1 VTAGACGAEE
11 NTPVDGI
18 RPKEPP
24 TRTAASRRGADSGL
38 PARRGQRHPAA
49 AEPMA
54 RRALA
59 ATRTM
64 IQARASQAFQPARTV
79 AGVKNA
85 NVLALDFATS
95 STLPKGVAYLVH
107 SSAAEASIWF
117 MP

>member
-1 VTAGACGAEE
+1 VTAGAYGAEE
-11 NTPVDGI
+11 NTPVDGSV
-18 RPKEPP
+18 RSSRQREGRVPGAA
-24 TRTAASRRGADSGL
+24 RTAASRRY
-38 PARRGQRHPAA
+38 PK
-49 AEPMA
+49 PMS

-59 ATRTM
+59 ATRTL